1 MTPLTIEQRQ
11 AVDQAGNDPVRLEDP
26 VTRRVFVLIAEEEYR
41 RLRKQPDE
49 VVDLDAQKA
58 MLVQLGRTVGWDD
71 PAMDVYNDL

>member
-1 MTPLTIEQRQ
+1 
-11 AVDQAGNDPVRLEDP
+11 